1 VKKSPLIGWVLE
13 SMGLWFF
20 IQKGEHRK
28 KRDGQRRGSE
38 SHRDDVQIKGVSSN

>member
-1 VKKSPLIGWVLE
+1 MKIKKLFLKKKKKE
-13 SMGLWFF
+13 
-20 IQKGEHRK
+20 GEHRK